1 MNLFQMTNPRQRR
14 IVLMLL
20 IAIVAGILS
29 AFVKDGWESTFPPR
43 GVNDVPPPVLF
54 LEVFGVNVA
63 DKTYTILGV
72 TGNWAAMLTHLIFSI
87 VMAAI
92 YCVLAEI
99 LPKVRMF
106 KGAVF
111 GYAAALSA
119 HYVVLPMLGIPRE
132 FSIPGF
138 LSELGGTLLWIWSI
152 EVFRAYMREGATGY
166 KNAED
171 MPVK

>member
-1 MNLFQMTNPRQRR
+1 MNLFQTTHANQRR
-14 IVLMLL
+14 VFLMII

-43 GVNDVPPPVLF
+43 AVNDVPPPVLF

-63 DKTYTILGV
+63 EKTYTILGV
-72 TGNWAAMLTHLIFSI
+72 TGNWAATLTHLVFSI
-87 VMAAI
+87 VMALI
-92 YCVLAEI
+92 YCVLAEF
-99 LPKVRMF
+99 LPKVRML
-106 KGAVF
+106 KGAVY
-111 GYAAALSA
+111 GYIAAFSA

-138 LSELGGTLLWIWSI
+138 LSEIGGTFLWIWAI

-171 MPVK
+171 MPL